1 MDRVLDFGNS
11 NSSTDY
17 QGMQSHLGSGVT
29 PASQR
34 NILETRGKRH
44 KSKRTQDHESTKCQK
59 QLETIRIS
67 LEHVI
72 DSVVSGNDES
82 FSFARVNREVIA
94 LSTYK
99 HSEQARLSD
108 YIFRKLNQEFENL
121 QSKLTWDSLETGSA
135 GQTFLRELNA
145 WDDKLKCLSRLFI
158 FLDRV
163 YLFQH
168 TKKKPIRDHGLRLFA
183 SALFDSSSRCS
194 LLEQVLKDLHLNI
207 INRSKSE
214 HSDWYNYDTL
224 RQFAEYYERL
234 IFEEHTSYYF
244 ISDIFLSNYELCKED
259 WWEDPR
265 TFVSNIF
272 DSMRKDISFM
282 KALGLQDMAASFA
295 KEVLRKTIIPDL
307 SEVLSSCV
315 PALMEDEREFELGIL
330 TKLLH
335 IEEVHSNCNNVK
347 QVAFHLRNYVAAKT
361 IELIKYD
368 AFASKDLLP
377 EVVKLRLKLSE
388 SCSRANL
395 HAPGDFD
402 FEVRS
407 AISNILSSPEYQNNS
422 VLMFSKYCE
431 AFFKSKD
438 ADAVEFKK
446 NIQVFFKLLQNKGK
460 FIKIYE
466 RDLSKRLLLGKSFN
480 YPLEFDLVD
489 NLLHEVGDN
498 LDGTNLKAMIQDVK
512 QSDTEFRHDYG
523 SAEIFP
529 LVLKKSNWPAIPKQ
543 ATELKIPP
551 ELDEILVTFTEKFR
565 QSDAKGEYKNLDWS
579 NYLLHQLTISVNFDK
594 GPKELQV
601 NLLQAI
607 VILQFSEHDT
617 LSFAQFV
624 EETRMEQKLLKR
636 VIASLSSSK
645 FPFLIE
651 DNDGFSFNYAFW
663 DKAAKL
669 RPPMAREKEAVVEEA
684 FKKAERRDRDDE
696 ITAAVCNILKQKGS
710 ILYPELMGQV
720 LMRLKP
726 RGEVSITDIKRRV
739 EYLITQHFAKRSED
753 GQTLHYIP

>member
-1 MDRVLDFGNS
+1 MDKVLDFGNS
-11 NSSTDY
+11 NSSTDF
-17 QGMQSHLGSGVT
+17 QGMLSHLGSGVM
-29 PASQR
+29 PPLQR
-34 NILETRGKRH
+34 NILESRGKRH
-44 KSKRTQDHESTKCQK
+44 KSRRTQDHESTKCQK
-59 QLETIRIS
+59 QLETIRAL

-72 DSVVSGNDES
+72 DSVVLGSDDN
-82 FSFARVNREVIA
+82 FSFARVNKEVIA

-108 YIFRKLNQEFENL
+108 YIFRKLNQEFERL

-145 WDDKLKCLSRLFI
+145 WDEKLKCLLRLFI

-168 TKKKPIRDHGLRLFA
+168 TKKKPIRDYGLRLFA
-183 SALFDSSSRCS
+183 SALFDSNSRCS

-207 INRSKSE
+207 INHSRLE
-214 HSDWYNYDTL
+214 HLDWYNYDTL
-224 RQFAEYYERL
+224 TQFAEYYERL

-244 ISDIFLSNYELCKED
+244 IPDIFISNYELCRED

-272 DSMRKDISFM
+272 DNMRKDIRFM
-282 KALGLQDMAASFA
+282 KALGLTDMAASFA
-295 KEVLRKTIIPDL
+295 KEVLRKAIIPEL

-315 PALMEDEREFELGIL
+315 PALMEDGRELELGIL

-347 QVAFHLRNYVAAKT
+347 QVAYHLRNYVAAKT
-361 IELIKYD
+361 TELIKSD

-377 EVVKLRLKLSE
+377 EVVKLRLSLLD
-388 SCSRANL
+388 SCSRADL
-395 HAPGDFD
+395 YAPGDFD

-407 AISNILSSPEYQNNS
+407 AISNILSLPEYQTNS

-431 AFFKSKD
+431 AFFKLKD

-512 QSDTEFRHDYG
+512 QSDTEFRHHHG

-551 ELDEILVTFTEKFR
+551 ELDEILVAFTEKFR

-579 NYLLHQLTISVNFDK
+579 NYLLHQLTILVNFDK

-624 EETRMEQKLLKR
+624 EETGMEQKLLKR

-651 DNDGFSFNYAFW
+651 DNDDYKFNYAFW

-720 LMRLKP
+720 LMRLKA
-726 RGEVSITDIKRRV
+726 RGEVLITDIKRRV
-739 EYLITQHFAKRSED
+739 EYLITQHYAKRSED